1 MRIFFISLV
10 ESNVYKQSSMSRF
23 YFKKV
28 PKKNLI
34 LTVVDDS
41 NLRVKSNKMFVKDLN
56 VIKEACGVK
65 DKRKTFDIPK
75 DEWQTLMA
83 FQDKYT
89 IDNIPPHVQ
98 RVMRRVPR
106 PTFDASKI
114 PSDLYTTL
122 FPYQREG
129 VQKMFNV
136 YNGRCLLADDMGLG
150 KTRQAVCFVAHCLPS
165 RVLIICPSYL
175 RYHWT
180 HELEHWLGLE
190 TQLVKKG
197 SENLLAQACVVSYD
211 MLDALNI
218 KPGVFKTV
226 VLDESH
232 YVKSRKTKR
241 TKAATPIVHAASA
254 ALLVT
259 GTPALNRP
267 IELFSQL
274 FMLRPAYVKNYTTYA
289 TRYCDGK
296 RTPHGFDDRGSSNA
310 WELNWVLKKGFM
322 VRRLKRDVLKQLPP
336 KTRHTVWLKIKAD
349 KLRDVQDGFKQW
361 HDLNITIYKLP
372 SGSEAQ
378 RREMFERRK
387 VISETW
393 RATAAAKCDAVARWV
408 VNALKEGRS
417 FIFFGYHK
425 ITLDAVQEAVE
436 DANFDYMRIDGSTPA
451 KVRNANVEAFQ
462 SDANIRIAILS
473 IAAAGT
479 GLTLTR
485 VSECVFGELYWVPG
499 VMIQAEDRVHRIS
512 QENKVN
518 VQYLLGADTLDSYV
532 HPALC
537 KKLSTLDS
545 LVDQRSDR
553 TFQGETTTTVEVEE
567 EDDDEESLMS
577 AISKLF

>member
-1 MRIFFISLV
+1 
-10 ESNVYKQSSMSRF
+10 MSRF
-23 YFKKV
+23 YIKKQ

-41 NLRVKSNKMFVKDLN
+41 TIRVKTNKMFTKELN
-56 VIKEACGVK
+56 VIKKACHVD
-65 DKRKTFDIPK
+65 DKRKTFDIK
-75 DEWQTLMA
+75 KNAWRTILT
-83 FQDKYT
+83 FRDKFT
-89 IDNIPPHVQ
+89 MDDIPQQVQ
-98 RVMRRVPR
+98 RVMRRQPKKM
-106 PTFDASKI
+106 FDNNKI
-114 PSDLYTTL
+114 PQELWSTL
-122 FPYQREG
+122 FPYQVEG
-129 VQKMFNV
+129 VQKIFDKF
-136 YNGRCLLADDMGLG
+136 NGRCLLADDMGLG
-150 KTRQAVCFVAHCLPS
+150 KTRQAICFVAHCLPS

-180 HELEHWLGLE
+180 HELEQWLGIQA
-190 TQLVKKG
+190 QLVKKG
-197 SENLLAQACVVSYD
+197 SENLEADVCVVSYD
-211 MLDALNI
+211 MLDALHVR
-218 KPGVFKTV
+218 PGVFQTV

-241 TKAATPIVHAASA
+241 TKAATPIVHAAKH

-267 IELFSQL
+267 IELFAQL
-274 FMLRPAYVKNYTTYA
+274 YMIRPSYIKNYTSYA

-296 RTPHGFDDRGSSNA
+296 RTPHGFDDRGSSNS

-322 VRRLKRDVLKQLPP
+322 VRRLKRDVLTQLPS
-336 KTRHTVWLKIKAD
+336 KTRHTVWLKIKAE
-349 KLRDVQDGFKQW
+349 KLTEVQQGFKKW
-361 HDLNITIYKLP
+361 HDLNITIYRLP

-378 RREMFERRK
+378 RKEMFERRK

-393 RATAAAKCDAVARWV
+393 RATALAKCEAIATWV
-408 VNALKEGRS
+408 MNALQEGRS

-425 ITLDAVQEAVE
+425 IVLDAVEEAVRN
-436 DANFDYMRIDGSTPA
+436 ANYNYMRIDGSTPA
-451 KVRNANVEAFQ
+451 KVRDANVDAFQ
-462 SDANIRIAILS
+462 NDPTMRIAVLS

-518 VQYLLGADTLDSYV
+518 IQYLLGAETLDTYV

-537 KKLSTLDS
+537 KKLATLDT
-545 LVDQRSDR
+545 LVDKRSDR
-553 TFQGETTTTVEVEE
+553 TFKGETTTTFEVQED
-567 EDDDEESLMS
+567 DDDEESLMS
-577 AISKLF
+577 VISKLF